1 MEPRDASGRLRTYA
15 DDERTREVGQKRDAA
30 PGARDVRFIAG
41 PPADHRSARN
51 GILHELQAIDAEVPI
66 IGPATLADRLAS
78 NYRDT
83 RFNGVLFVIFAA
95 IALLLASIGLYA
107 VLAHAVNQRTQEIG
121 IRTAIGRECLYAAR
135 RLV

>member
-1 MEPRDASGRLRTYA
+1 MIFG
-15 DDERTREVGQKRDAA
+15 
-30 PGARDVRFIAG
+30 
-41 PPADHRSARN
+41 
-51 GILHELQAIDAEVPI
+51 AEVPI

-107 VLAHAVNQRTQEIG
+107 VIANAVSQRTQEIG
-121 IRTAIGRECLYAAR
+121 IRTAMAATARDVLTLVFKQGLLPVGIGLTIGLAAALALTPLLKSQ
-135 RLV
+135 LVGVSPADPLTLVTLVVLSIGVLVGHFL